1 MIELEPPV
9 RTPDDE
15 EDAEDVDT
23 ELRMLALEP
32 RWKLTLGGEVLFD
45 KCLISSELL
54 HFLPRPLLSWAMGEE
69 EEEEEVEDEEEN
81 RRSGKEDQE
90 ARLTCPSSF
99 FSFFLSR

>member
-1 MIELEPPV
+1 MELEPAV
-9 RTPDDE
+9 RAPDDVD
-15 EDAEDVDT
+15 DADDVDT

-32 RWKLTLGGEVLFD
+32 RWKLILGGEFLLD
-45 KCLISSELL
+45 RCLISSELL
-54 HFLPRPLLSWAMGEE
+54 HFLPRPLLSWAIGEE

-90 ARLTCPSSF
+90 ARLNCPSSF